1 MKVAF
6 RIVKQLFPKDQFSEK
21 TYRIFSCISSTP
33 NVELNKYGTFS
44 IKGELP
50 FLTVGEEY
58 EYDIEIAD
66 RNQYGTT
73 YVIND
78 ALNGFDICN
87 LTDKQSYD
95 IIKSVTSSN
104 DIADAI
110 YSAYPNFVQLIING
124 EDEKIDLKNIYNVGV
139 YRYNTY
145 KQKIINDYKILM
157 LQSKLD
163 KWDLSTEDIKVLLQ
177 KYKDYNEINRAFIE
191 HPYETYCE
199 LLQRD
204 FYDVDKFIVSDDKS
218 HKTSLERAEFNC
230 IDVLKRNQYDGNT
243 RINANTMARFV
254 ERDCLPQLV
263 EAVKNSDRIFFDDT
277 TKYCALQSTYNMEKT
292 VSNTI
297 KGLVENKEGL
307 NINVGAY
314 KKILTGEN
322 NTKLTDEQMSVL
334 DLVNDNRVCL
344 LMGGAGCVDG
354 DTEFFDGSKWKKIKE
369 YTKGDRVLQYNLD
382 GSATLVEP
390 EKYWKLPCDKL
401 YHFETKYG
409 LSQTL
414 CEDHDIVYKSEKGV
428 LHHTNIKEIIKK
440 QNDVKKGFSGKFI
453 TSFNYNGDGIDL
465 TDDEIRLM
473 VAVIADGSFQKRSLN
488 SKRCRFH
495 IKRED
500 KKQRLRM
507 LFSMTHCDYKEV
519 QSANK
524 DYTDFHVTVPRREKV
539 FTNYWYNCNNH
550 QLEVFCDEVMRWDG
564 STNYSEINNVKRQRF
579 STTIKE
585 SADFVQFAFS
595 AIGKKATININDR
608 RGRKR
613 IINRKEY
620 ITKSIEYN
628 VVVTERNMVGLC
640 CDTRSN
646 HTKTPITTICPKDG
660 YKYCFTV
667 PSHMLVLRNNN
678 CIFITGNCGK
688 STSTK
693 AITDMLKSESI
704 TFRLVAPTGIAAR
717 RLSKATGYK
726 ATTVHYAYYTSEGE
740 PFVED
745 VIVCD
750 EASMLS
756 LETMYMLCSM
766 LTQYHR
772 LILICDPAQLASI
785 SEGNILSDIIESG
798 IVPSVTLSKV
808 FRFGIGK
815 IATVTT
821 NIRNGIPYV
830 DNSGIELFSAKEKDY
845 EFHIIKENPIEQ
857 IIDIFDKCIN
867 EYNYSYKDILILSPF
882 NKGSFG
888 TRAINSAIQEK
899 YNPSDI
905 YVRYKRDGKDTELHV
920 GDKVV
925 NCKNNREATTLEMHE
940 ENENI
945 KQMLSDGTLPIDY
958 QPQTFDQ
965 VFLANGDIGYV
976 KDIDMNTKTVF
987 VEFDLGVIVYYQDN
1001 LKNLMLAQSLSVHKC
1016 QGAEAK
1022 CIILITHPQH
1032 KRMLTRN
1039 LLYVAT
1045 SRAKERLIEIGSPET
1060 INEAIKVVET
1070 EERDTYLAE
1079 MLKEIIPF

>member
-1 MKVAF
+1 MKVTF

-21 TYRIFSCISSTP
+21 TYRIFSCVSSTP

-78 ALNGFDICN
+78 ALNGFDSCN

-204 FYDVDKFIVSDDKS
+204 FYDVDKFIISDDKS
-218 HKTSLERAEFNC
+218 HKNSLERAEFNC

-292 VSNTI
+292 VANTI

-307 NINVGAY
+307 NIDVGAY

-344 LMGGAGCVDG
+344 LMGGAGC
-354 DTEFFDGSKWKKIKE
+354 
-369 YTKGDRVLQYNLD
+369 
-382 GSATLVEP
+382 
-390 EKYWKLPCDKL
+390 
-401 YHFETKYG
+401 
-409 LSQTL
+409 
-414 CEDHDIVYKSEKGV
+414 
-428 LHHTNIKEIIKK
+428 
-440 QNDVKKGFSGKFI
+440 
-453 TSFNYNGDGIDL
+453 
-465 TDDEIRLM
+465 
-473 VAVIADGSFQKRSLN
+473 
-488 SKRCRFH
+488 
-495 IKRED
+495 
-500 KKQRLRM
+500 
-507 LFSMTHCDYKEV
+507 
-519 QSANK
+519 
-524 DYTDFHVTVPRREKV
+524 
-539 FTNYWYNCNNH
+539 
-550 QLEVFCDEVMRWDG
+550 
-564 STNYSEINNVKRQRF
+564 
-579 STTIKE
+579 
-585 SADFVQFAFS
+585 
-595 AIGKKATININDR
+595 
-608 RGRKR
+608 
-613 IINRKEY
+613 
-620 ITKSIEYN
+620 
-628 VVVTERNMVGLC
+628 
-640 CDTRSN
+640 
-646 HTKTPITTICPKDG
+646 
-660 YKYCFTV
+660 
-667 PSHMLVLRNNN
+667 
-678 CIFITGNCGK
+678 GK

-693 AITDMLKSESI
+693 AITDMLKSENI

-830 DNSGIELFSAKEKDY
+830 DNSGMELFSAKEKDY

-888 TRAINSAIQEK
+888 TRAINSAIQER

-905 YVRYKRDGKDTELHV
+905 YVRYKRDGKDTELHI

-958 QPQTFDQ
+958 QPKIFDK